1 MEKLKKIKLGENEKY
16 ILETI
21 QKYGEGYI
29 VGGYV
34 RDSLLGLK
42 PKDCDFVTNLSY
54 EKLLE
59 IFKEFHPKEI
69 GKAFGIIQIKYKG
82 THYEI
87 AKYRK
92 DIGVPE
98 DRREQEVEF
107 TDNIME
113 DLKRRDF
120 TINAVAFDGENY
132 RYVEHAVEDIMNKNL
147 RFVGE
152 ASERIKEDPLRVM
165 RFIRFLVTK
174 NLNNKNDIKQ
184 ILPYIPLVKKLSM
197 ERMRDE
203 FSKIITADDAH
214 SAIELLEKT
223 GILEYLI
230 PEWTKTKK
238 FNQRNPHHNL
248 TLDEHIKKVVASIE
262 GDIELR
268 LAALLHDIGK
278 PQTYTLKNG
287 IGHFYGHEQESAVL
301 AEKILLRMKYA
312 NKIVKNVTLLIA
324 NHLNNSKNS
333 NKKYCKKLIEKIG
346 YENMPK
352 LFKLMEA
359 DRIAHKPPFDFTALD
374 KLKIAYYEIC
384 NNDEPISIKDLVVNG
399 NDMIALGI
407 TKGKYIGE
415 TLKYLLGKVLEDPAN
430 NDREILLNFAEQYKI
445 ILKS

>member
-174 NLNNKNDIKQ
+174 NLNNKNDIEQ

>member
-1 MEKLKKIKLGENEKY
+1 MEKLKKIELGENEKY

-59 IFKEFHPKEI
+59 IFKEFYPKEI

-132 RYVEHAVEDIMNKNL
+132 RYVEHAVEDIMNENL

-152 ASERIKEDPLRVM
+152 SSERIKEDPLRVM

-238 FNQRNPHHNL
+238 FNQRNPYHNL

-384 NNDEPISIKDLVVNG
+384 NNNEPISIKDLVVNG

-407 TKGKYIGE
+407 TKGKDIGE

>member
-1 MEKLKKIKLGENEKY
+1 MEKLKKIELGKNEKY

-203 FSKIITADDAH
+203 FSKIIIADDAH

-384 NNDEPISIKDLVVNG
+384 NNNEPISIKDLVVNG

-407 TKGKYIGE
+407 TKGKDIGE

>member
-1 MEKLKKIKLGENEKY
+1 MEKLKKIELGENEKY

-262 GDIELR
+262 SDIELR

-384 NNDEPISIKDLVVNG
+384 NNNEPISIKDLVVNG

>member
-1 MEKLKKIKLGENEKY
+1 MEKLKKIELGKNEKY

-152 ASERIKEDPLRVM
+152 APERIKEDPLRVM

-384 NNDEPISIKDLVVNG
+384 NNNEPISIKDLVVNG

-407 TKGKYIGE
+407 TKGKDIGE

>member
-1 MEKLKKIKLGENEKY
+1 MEKLKKIELGENEKY

-82 THYEI
+82 IHYEI

-147 RFVGE
+147 RFVGG
-152 ASERIKEDPLRVM
+152 APERIKEDPLRVM

-230 PEWTKTKK
+230 PEWTKTK
-238 FNQRNPHHNL
+238 N
-248 TLDEHIKKVVASIE
+248 
-262 GDIELR
+262 
-268 LAALLHDIGK
+268 
-278 PQTYTLKNG
+278 
-287 IGHFYGHEQESAVL
+287 
-301 AEKILLRMKYA
+301 
-312 NKIVKNVTLLIA
+312 
-324 NHLNNSKNS
+324 
-333 NKKYCKKLIEKIG
+333 
-346 YENMPK
+346 
-352 LFKLMEA
+352 
-359 DRIAHKPPFDFTALD
+359 
-374 KLKIAYYEIC
+374 
-384 NNDEPISIKDLVVNG
+384 SIK
-399 NDMIALGI
+399 GI
-407 TKGKYIGE
+407 LITI
-415 TLKYLLGKVLEDPAN
+415 
-430 NDREILLNFAEQYKI
+430 
-445 ILKS
+445 SH

>member
-1 MEKLKKIKLGENEKY
+1 MEKLKKIELGKNEKY

-287 IGHFYGHEQESAVL
+287 IGYFYGHEQESVVL

-384 NNDEPISIKDLVVNG
+384 NNNEPISIKDLVVNG

-407 TKGKYIGE
+407 TKGKDIGE

>member
-1 MEKLKKIKLGENEKY
+1 MEKLKKIELGENEKY

-120 TINAVAFDGENY
+120 TINAVAFDGKNY

-248 TLDEHIKKVVASIE
+248 TLDEHIKKVAASIE

-384 NNDEPISIKDLVVNG
+384 NNNEPISIKDLVVNG

-407 TKGKYIGE
+407 TKGKDIGE

>member
-1 MEKLKKIKLGENEKY
+1 MEKLKKIELGENEKY

-120 TINAVAFDGENY
+120 TINAVAFDGKNY

-230 PEWTKTKK
+230 PEWAKTKK
-238 FNQRNPHHNL
+238 FNQRNPYHNL

-384 NNDEPISIKDLVVNG
+384 NNNEPISIKDLVVNG

-407 TKGKYIGE
+407 TKGKDIGE

>member
-1 MEKLKKIKLGENEKY
+1 MEKLKKIELGENEKY

-152 ASERIKEDPLRVM
+152 ALERIKEDPLRVM

-174 NLNNKNDIKQ
+174 NLNNKNDIEQ

-203 FSKIITADDAH
+203 FSKIITADDAY

-248 TLDEHIKKVVASIE
+248 TLDEHIKKVVASID

-384 NNDEPISIKDLVVNG
+384 NNNEPISIKDLVVNG

-407 TKGKYIGE
+407 TKGKDIGE

>member
-1 MEKLKKIKLGENEKY
+1 MEKLKKIELGKNEKY

-174 NLNNKNDIKQ
+174 NLNNKNDIEQ

-214 SAIELLEKT
+214 SAIGLLEKT

-248 TLDEHIKKVVASIE
+248 TLGEHIKKVVASIE

-384 NNDEPISIKDLVVNG
+384 NNNEPISIKDLVVNG

-407 TKGKYIGE
+407 TKGKDIGE

>member
-1 MEKLKKIKLGENEKY
+1 MEKLKKIELGKNEKY

-152 ASERIKEDPLRVM
+152 APERIKEDPLRVM

-174 NLNNKNDIKQ
+174 NLNNKNDIEQ

-384 NNDEPISIKDLVVNG
+384 NNNEPISIKDLVVNG

-407 TKGKYIGE
+407 TKGKDIGE
-415 TLKYLLGKVLEDPAN
+415 TLKYLLGKVLEDSAN
-430 NDREILLNFAEQYKI
+430 NDRKILLNFAEQYKI

>member
-1 MEKLKKIKLGENEKY
+1 MEKLKKIELGENEKY

-120 TINAVAFDGENY
+120 TINAVAFDGKNY

-238 FNQRNPHHNL
+238 FNQRNPYHNL

-384 NNDEPISIKDLVVNG
+384 NNNEPISIKDLVVNG

-407 TKGKYIGE
+407 TKGKDIGE

>member
-152 ASERIKEDPLRVM
+152 APERIKEDPLRVM

-174 NLNNKNDIKQ
+174 NLNNKNDIEQ

-248 TLDEHIKKVVASIE
+248 TLDEHIKKVAASIE

-384 NNDEPISIKDLVVNG
+384 NNNEPISIKDLVVNG

-407 TKGKYIGE
+407 TKGKDIGE
-415 TLKYLLGKVLEDPAN
+415 TLKYLLGKVLEDSAN
-430 NDREILLNFAEQYKI
+430 NDRKILLNFAEQYKI

>member
-1 MEKLKKIKLGENEKY
+1 MEKLKKIELGKNEKY

-152 ASERIKEDPLRVM
+152 SSERIKEDPLRVM

-174 NLNNKNDIKQ
+174 NLNNKNDIEQ

-238 FNQRNPHHNL
+238 FNQRNPYHNL

-384 NNDEPISIKDLVVNG
+384 NNNEPISIKDLVVNG

-407 TKGKYIGE
+407 TKGKDIGE

>member
-1 MEKLKKIKLGENEKY
+1 MEKLKKIELGKNEKY

-82 THYEI
+82 IHYEI

-152 ASERIKEDPLRVM
+152 APERIKEDPLRVM
-165 RFIRFLVTK
+165 RFIRFLVIK
-174 NLNNKNDIKQ
+174 NLNNKNDIEQ

-203 FSKIITADDAH
+203 FSKIITADDAY

-248 TLDEHIKKVVASIE
+248 TLDEHIKKVAASIE

-384 NNDEPISIKDLVVNG
+384 NNNEPISIKDLVVNG

>member
-1 MEKLKKIKLGENEKY
+1 MEKLKKIELGENEKY

-82 THYEI
+82 IHYEI

-147 RFVGE
+147 RFVGG
-152 ASERIKEDPLRVM
+152 APERIKEDPLRVM
-165 RFIRFLVTK
+165 RFIRFLITK

-384 NNDEPISIKDLVVNG
+384 NNNEPISIKDLVVNG

-407 TKGKYIGE
+407 TKGKDIGE

>member
-1 MEKLKKIKLGENEKY
+1 MEKLKKIELGENEKY

-147 RFVGE
+147 RFVGG
-152 ASERIKEDPLRVM
+152 APERIKEDPLRVM

-174 NLNNKNDIKQ
+174 NLNNKNDIEQ

-203 FSKIITADDAH
+203 FSKIITADDAY

-248 TLDEHIKKVVASIE
+248 TLDEHIKKVAASIE

-384 NNDEPISIKDLVVNG
+384 NNNEPISIKDLVVNG

-407 TKGKYIGE
+407 TKGKDIGE